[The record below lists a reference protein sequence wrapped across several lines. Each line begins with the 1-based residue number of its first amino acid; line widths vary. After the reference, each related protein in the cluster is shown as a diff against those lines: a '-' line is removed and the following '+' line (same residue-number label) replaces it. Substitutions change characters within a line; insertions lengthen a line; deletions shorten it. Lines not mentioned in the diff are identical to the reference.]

1 MEHISFSEIF
11 NWLSLHRMVVWPLLT
26 LMVLTVI
33 AMKWWEKVRY
43 FVLNVRYGFPWI
55 GRVAS
60 AARKPQSPDVSY
72 RGVTWYASERMV
84 CADYHP
90 HYRNLDDRCDPV
102 FFEHCEDYLNKTGQL
117 GRKEKGVLLWLAT
130 FALVIFEAVGFAY
143 VLAPFMARNVS
154 ANAAG
159 MLAWM
164 IAFMLSIILVPLTDK
179 MGQQLHKNTLLKKI
193 RVWHADARK
202 NGHAEKLEPNTRIK
216 IDTTDLDNDKPN
228 YIKILNRVDAEA
240 RPMPGWKISFIT
252 VLVIAAI
259 AIGAY
264 VIRSHTLDGLE
275 TEQVNASPF
284 AALTAESSAATPF
297 DLPGI
302 AKGDNEKADQRAA
315 SERVDSQIV
324 AYKTTFVILS
334 VIFIGVQVFGILFG
348 FFYSLAGEES
358 AKASRYIRGFNNARE
373 FSNHYQA
380 LRDKVAR
387 DAQAR
392 LATLQALVE
401 ERHDTSGSE
410 QAGKARATFALYL
423 QEKREQESEERIEKE
438 IANEHEQAL
447 KLKREQVATLAR
459 QRSERA
465 NGEAVEAA
473 IPAPPA
479 PSSVSVMI
487 EPLGSIPLP
496 GVPSVEATPAFAVGD
511 EASVITGLGDLTG
524 WADDELADMATELG
538 LPLERLQRKQR
549 MQKQIAQAKHA
560 QQSARAEA

>member
-1 MEHISFSEIF
+1 MEHMSFSEIF
-11 NWLSLHRMVVWPLLT
+11 NWLSLHRLVVLPLLT
-26 LMVLTVI
+26 LMALTVI
-33 AMKWWEKVRY
+33 VMKWWDQVRY
-43 FVLNVRYGFPWI
+43 FMLNVRYGFPWV

-60 AARKPQSPDVSY
+60 AARKPQSPDISY

-90 HYRNLDDRCDPV
+90 HYRNLDDCCDPI
-102 FFEHCEDYLNKTGQL
+102 FFERCEDYLNKTGQL

-202 NGHAEKLEPNTRIK
+202 NGHAEKLEPDTRVK

-240 RPMPGWKISFIT
+240 RPSPGWKISFIT
-252 VLVIAAI
+252 VSVIVAI
-259 AIGAY
+259 AVGAY

-284 AALTAESSAATPF
+284 AAVTAESSAATPF
-297 DLPGI
+297 DLPNV
-302 AKGDNEKADQRAA
+302 AKSDNDKADERAA

-334 VIFIGVQVFGILFG
+334 VIFVGVQVFGILFG

-392 LATLQALVE
+392 LAMLQALVE

-410 QAGKARATFALYL
+410 QAGKARATFTLYL
-423 QEKREQESEERIEKE
+423 QEKREQESKERIEKA
-438 IANEHEQAL
+438 IASEQEQAL
-447 KLKREQVATLAR
+447 KLKRARSELLAR
-459 QRSERA
+459 QHSEGDI
-465 NGEAVEAA
+465 GEADATAAPALMVRPSASASVEPPAAIPLAVAAIVEAA
-473 IPAPPA
+473 PA
-479 PSSVSVMI
+479 SR
-487 EPLGSIPLP
+487 G
-496 GVPSVEATPAFAVGD
+496 GD
-511 EASVITGLGDLTG
+511 EASVIAGLGDLTG
-524 WADDELADMATELG
+524 WADDELADMAAELR

-549 MQKQIAQAKHA
+549 MQQQIAQAKQA
-560 QQSARAEA
+560 QQSARAET

>member
-1 MEHISFSEIF
+1 MEHMSFSEIF

-26 LMVLTVI
+26 LMVLAVI
-33 AMKWWEKVRY
+33 VMKWWDQVRY
-43 FVLNVRYGFPWI
+43 FMLNVRYGFPWL

-72 RGVTWYASERMV
+72 RGITWYASERMV

-90 HYRNLDDRCDPV
+90 HYRNLDDCCDPV
-102 FFEHCEDYLNKTGQL
+102 FFERCEDYLNKTGQL

-202 NGHAEKLEPNTRIK
+202 NGHAEKLEPDTKIK

-240 RPMPGWKISFIT
+240 RPTPGWKISFIT

-297 DLPGI
+297 DLPGV
-302 AKGDNEKADQRAA
+302 AKSDNDKADERAA

-334 VIFIGVQVFGILFG
+334 VIFVGVQVFGILFG

-392 LATLQALVE
+392 LAMLQALVE

-423 QEKREQESEERIEKE
+423 QEKREMESQERVEKAIASEQ
-438 IANEHEQAL
+438 EQVL
-447 KLKREQVATLAR
+447 KLKREQAAQLAR
-459 QRSERA
+459 RRSER
-465 NGEAVEAA
+465 EIVEADVA
-473 IPAPPA
+473 SAPAAATRPPA
-479 PSSVSVMI
+479 SAVVESSV
-487 EPLGSIPLP
+487 SIPLP
-496 GVPSVEATPAFAVGD
+496 VATIAEAAPASTVGD
-511 EASVITGLGDLTG
+511 EANVIAGLGDLTD
-524 WADDELADMATELG
+524 WADDELADMAAELC

-549 MQKQIAQAKHA
+549 MQRQIAQAKQA
-560 QQSARAEA
+560 PQLTNAET

>member
-1 MEHISFSEIF
+1 MEHISLSEIF

-33 AMKWWEKVRY
+33 VMKWWEQVRY

-60 AARKPQSPDVSY
+60 AARKPQSPVASY

-84 CADYHP
+84 CADYLP
-90 HYRNLDDRCDPV
+90 HYRNFDDRCDPV
-102 FFEHCEDYLNKTGQL
+102 FFERCEDYLNKTGQL
-117 GRKEKGVLLWLAT
+117 GRKEKGLLLWLAT

-154 ANAAG
+154 ANTAG

-202 NGHAEKLEPNTRIK
+202 NGTAEKLEPDTKIK
-216 IDTTDLDNDKPN
+216 IDTTINDDNKPN
-228 YIKILNRVDAEA
+228 YIKILNRIDAEA
-240 RPMPGWKISFIT
+240 RPTPGWKISFIT

-284 AALTAESSAATPF
+284 AAMTVESASATPF
-297 DLPGI
+297 DLPGV
-302 AKGDNEKADQRAA
+302 AKADNAKADERAA
-315 SERVDSQIV
+315 SERVDAQIV

-358 AKASRYIRGFNNARE
+358 AKAARYIRGFNNARE

-387 DAQAR
+387 DAQSR
-392 LATLQALVE
+392 LAMLQALIE

-410 QAGKARATFALYL
+410 QAGKVRASFPLYL
-423 QEKREQESEERIEKE
+423 QEKRD
-438 IANEHEQAL
+438 QAL
-447 KLKREQVATLAR
+447 LEAGQQPMAVNAGTAPAELIVQTVPTMSMAAVVAPTAP
-459 QRSERA
+459 SAPEAAEPPAPVVADAAPANGSPA
-465 NGEAVEAA
+465 NGEA
-473 IPAPPA
+473 
-479 PSSVSVMI
+479 
-487 EPLGSIPLP
+487 
-496 GVPSVEATPAFAVGD
+496 GVIA
-511 EASVITGLGDLTG
+511 GLGDLTG
-524 WADDELADMATELG
+524 WADDELADMAAELG

-560 QQSARAEA
+560 QQSASART

>member
-1 MEHISFSEIF
+1 MEHMSFSEIF

-33 AMKWWEKVRY
+33 VKKWWDQVRY
-43 FVLNVRYGFPWI
+43 FMLNVRYGFPWL

-90 HYRNLDDRCDPV
+90 HYRNLDDCCDPV
-102 FFEHCEDYLNKTGQL
+102 FFERCEDYLNKTGQL

-202 NGHAEKLEPNTRIK
+202 NGHAEKLEPDTRIK
-216 IDTTDLDNDKPN
+216 IDTTHLDNDKPN

-240 RPMPGWKISFIT
+240 RPTPGWKISFIT

-259 AIGAY
+259 AVGAY
-264 VIRSHTLDGLE
+264 IIRSHTLDGLE

-297 DLPGI
+297 DLPGV
-302 AKGDNEKADQRAA
+302 AKSDNDKADERAA

-392 LATLQALVE
+392 LAMLQSLVE

-423 QEKREQESEERIEKE
+423 QEKREQESQERIEKA
-438 IANEHEQAL
+438 IASEQEQTLKLQREQAA
-447 KLKREQVATLAR
+447 QLAR
-459 QRSERA
+459 QRSEREM
-465 NGEAVEAA
+465 GEADVASA
-473 IPAPPA
+473 PAPAARPPA
-479 PSSVSVMI
+479 SIVVESPV
-487 EPLGSIPLP
+487 SIPLP
-496 GVPSVEATPAFAVGD
+496 VATIAEAAPASTVGD
-511 EASVITGLGDLTG
+511 EASVIAGLGDLTG
-524 WADDELADMATELG
+524 WADDELADMAAELR

-549 MQKQIAQAKHA
+549 MQRQIAQAKHA
-560 QQSARAEA
+560 QQSARAET

>member
-1 MEHISFSEIF
+1 MEHVNFSEIF
-11 NWLSLHRMVVWPLLT
+11 NWLSLHSLVVWPLLS
-26 LMVLTVI
+26 LMVLTVVV
-33 AMKWWEKVRY
+33 MKWWEKVRY
-43 FVLNVRYGFPWI
+43 FMLNLRYGFPWV

-72 RGVTWYASERMV
+72 RGITWYASERMV

-90 HYRNLDDRCDPV
+90 YYRNLDDRCDPV
-102 FFEHCEDYLNKTGQL
+102 FFERCEDYLSKTGQL

-154 ANAAG
+154 ANTAG

-202 NGHAEKLEPNTRIK
+202 NGTAEKLEPNTRIK
-216 IDTTDLDNDKPN
+216 IDTTHEDDDKPN
-228 YIKILNRVDAEA
+228 YIKILNRIDAEA
-240 RPMPGWKISFIT
+240 RPTPGWKISFIT
-252 VLVIAAI
+252 ILVIAAI

-284 AALTAESSAATPF
+284 AAMTAGSASATPF
-297 DLPGI
+297 DLPGA
-302 AKGDNEKADQRAA
+302 AKVDNAKADERAA
-315 SERVDSQIV
+315 SERVEAQIV

-334 VIFIGVQVFGILFG
+334 VIFVGVQVFGILFG

-358 AKASRYIRGFNNARE
+358 AKAARYIRGFNNSRE

-387 DAQAR
+387 DAQSR

-410 QAGKARATFALYL
+410 QAGRVRASFPLYL
-423 QEKREQESEERIEKE
+423 QEKRD
-438 IANEHEQAL
+438 QAML
-447 KLKREQVATLAR
+447 EAGQQPMAVNTGATP
-459 QRSERA
+459 
-465 NGEAVEAA
+465 VEAA
-473 IPAPPA
+473 VQAVPPVPLAAVAAPAVPAVAEPSAPVPAPATVDAAPA
-479 PSSVSVMI
+479 HVSPAVD
-487 EPLGSIPLP
+487 ET
-496 GVPSVEATPAFAVGD
+496 GVIS
-511 EASVITGLGDLTG
+511 GLGDLTG
-524 WADDELADMATELG
+524 WADDELADMAAELG
-538 LPLERLQRKQR
+538 LSLERLQRKQR
-549 MQKQIAQAKHA
+549 MQKQIAQARHV
-560 QQSARAEA
+560 QQSTSAGT